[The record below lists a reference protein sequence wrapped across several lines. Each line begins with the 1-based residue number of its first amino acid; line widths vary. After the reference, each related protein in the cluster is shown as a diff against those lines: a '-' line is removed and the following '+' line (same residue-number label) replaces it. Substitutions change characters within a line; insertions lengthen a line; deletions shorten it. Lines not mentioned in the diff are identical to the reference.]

1 MRIPLTRYGLPQVV
15 VFPIV
20 IAAVMVVVTLLPL
33 PYCAVL
39 SVEMFLLVLLVFI
52 LAFFRD
58 PRRNCPEDTNLI
70 LAPAD
75 GTVTEVEMTEEDS
88 LTGGTAVKISIFLS
102 VFNVHINRA
111 PCNVKVEK
119 ITYKKGRFENAMK
132 PSSSKVN
139 ESNELAML
147 RLDAPNDKILL
158 RQVSGAIAR
167 RIVCKTH
174 PGDTLVSGQKF
185 GMIKFGSRT
194 DLYLSTCQNIRT
206 MVKKGDKVKAGE
218 SVLAEYVIDN
228 S

>member
-15 VFPIV
+15 IFPIV
-20 IAAVMVVVTLLPL
+20 IAAIMVVIALSSLPSRVVL
-33 PYCAVL
+33 P
-39 SVEMFLLVLLVFI
+39 VEVFLLVLLVFI
-52 LAFFRD
+52 PAFFRD
-58 PRRNCPEDTNLI
+58 PRRNCPADTNLI

-75 GTVTEVEMTEEDS
+75 GTITEVEMTEENS
-88 LTGGTAVKISIFLS
+88 FIGGPAVKISIFLS

-119 ITYKKGRFENAMK
+119 ITYKKGQFKNAIK
-132 PSSSKVN
+132 PLSSRVN
-139 ESNELAML
+139 ESNELAMV

-167 RIVCKTH
+167 RIVCTTH
-174 PGDTLVSGQKF
+174 PGDTLAGGRKF

-206 MVKKGDKVKAGE
+206 MVKKGDKVRAGE